1 MYVCEFGKWHEALD
15 VEGKVGLC
23 TRDKEGALEDTDLF
37 GYVCKS
43 RKWEIFTDSLEDQRD
58 GKRYAYRKAA
68 GLYWMISDL
77 QDTTF
82 TWAEA
87 DQCPEGW
94 RLPTETDW
102 TNLSKQ
108 LAGVTANGN
117 QLNLVR
123 AGESNTWWSSTEKS
137 DSLAVIAY
145 ISYQPMS
152 YDASLRFTFTFSTM
166 EKEKRAAVR
175 CVKDP

>member
-43 RKWEIFTDSLEDQRD
+43 QKWEIFTDSLEDKRD

-68 GLYWMISDL
+68 GLYWMISNL

-82 TWAEA
+82 TWA
-87 DQCPEGW
+87 DVQCPEGW
-94 RLPTETDW
+94 RFPTETDW

-108 LAGVTANGN
+108 LAGVTANGY

-123 AGESNTWWSSTEKS
+123 IGEYNTWWSSTEMN
-137 DSLAVIAY
+137 DTLAVVANVAH
-145 ISYQPMS
+145 QPMS
-152 YDASLRFTFTFSTM
+152 YDASLRFTLSISTM
-166 EKEKRAAVR
+166 GKDRRAAVR